1 MQIFDIPINSKRM
14 ETTRIGTFDF
24 PLAVHKNDLKKNVLG
39 FVNWHWHYEFQLTYV
54 VRGTISVFFNQQTI
68 DLHERQGIY
77 INPEVLHMIR
87 DRYDSD
93 AMFISLDVSP
103 KLLTSF
109 PNSVFERSY
118 VKPVFCSSAADAV
131 ILDPGV
137 FWQKKILD
145 EAMSIE
151 QDYKSRSFGWELAV
165 SSSLYAIWKELV
177 CHLHESLAE
186 HDAPAADGARMRRNQ
201 RIKEILSYIREHFTE
216 KITLDEIAK
225 HLHLS
230 TNECCRF
237 FKKNM
242 NCTLFEYITEY
253 RLSKSMELLEHTDL
267 PVSQIAYESGFGSSS
282 YFIEKFRKNVG
293 MTPAAFRKAG
303 R

>member
-68 DLHERQGIY
+68 DLHEGQGIY

-165 SSSLYAIWKELV
+165 NSSLYAIWKELV
-177 CHLHESLAE
+177 CHLHEGLAE